1 MRILITGGRVID
13 PASGLDANL
22 DLLIEDGKIVR
33 IGKDVRGARCEVR
46 GAEPPEA
53 SKGKGSKA
61 AKNAESA
68 SNNVDRV
75 MDATG
80 LVVCPGL
87 TDMHVH
93 LRQPGR
99 EDKETIATGTLAA
112 ARGGFTAVCCMPNT
126 DPVND
131 TRSVTEF
138 ILDTAKREGAVQVYP
153 VGAITKGLKGEEL
166 AEIGELFEAG
176 CVAISDDGRPLMNA
190 ELMRRAM
197 EYAAMFDLPVI
208 PHCEDVHLSGRG
220 VVHEGL
226 VSTELGL
233 GGIPSASEAV
243 MVSRD
248 LLLAELTGAK
258 LHIAHVSAAESVRL
272 IREAKARGIPVSCEV
287 TPHHFTLTEEAVR
300 GFDTKAK
307 MNPPLRSEADRQ
319 ALLDGLRDGTIDV
332 IATDHAPHTAQEK
345 EQEFDLAPF
354 GVIGLET
361 ALALVMTTL
370 VLPGVLSLK
379 QAIAKMT
386 SEPARI
392 LQLQKGRIA
401 EGGDADLTILDPNRE
416 WAVDATRF
424 ASKSRNTPFHG
435 WQLTGGAVATLVA
448 GKVVW
453 EA

>member
-1 MRILITGGRVID
+1 MRIVITGGRVID
-13 PASGLDANL
+13 PASGLDAVL
-22 DLLIEDGKIVR
+22 DLLIEDGKIVG
-33 IGKDVRGARCEVR
+33 IGNKVPGSRSRVPGNTVPSSDLQVPG
-46 GAEPPEA
+46 
-53 SKGKGSKA
+53 KGKGVKA
-61 AKNAESA
+61 TKSSESA
-68 SNNVDRV
+68 LHVDRV

-87 TDMHVH
+87 IDMHVH

-138 ILDTAKREGAVQVYP
+138 ILDTAKLEGAGQVYP
-153 VGAITKGLKGEEL
+153 VGAITKGLKGDEL

-176 CVAISDDGRPLMNA
+176 CVAISDDGRPVMNA
-190 ELMRRAM
+190 ESMRRAM

-208 PHCEDVHLSGRG
+208 PHCEDLNLSGAG

-226 VSTELGL
+226 IATELGL
-233 GGIPSASEAV
+233 GGIPSASEAA
-243 MVSRD
+243 MVARD
-248 LLLAELTGAK
+248 LLLAELTGVR

-272 IREAKARGIPVSCEV
+272 IREAKARGARVSCEV

-300 GFDTKAK
+300 GFDTNAK
-307 MNPPLRSEADRQ
+307 MNPPIRSEADRQ

-332 IATDHAPHTAQEK
+332 IATDHAPHTSQDK

-361 ALALVMTTL
+361 ALALTLTTL
-370 VLPGVLSLK
+370 VAPGVLSLN
-379 QAIAKMT
+379 QAIAKLT

-392 LQLQKGRIA
+392 LKLQKGRIA
-401 EGGDADLTILDPNRE
+401 EGGDADLTIFDPNRE
-416 WAVDATRF
+416 WSVDASGC

-435 WQLTGGAVATLVA
+435 RRLKGAAVATLVA
-448 GKVVW
+448 GK
-453 EA
+453 

>member
-1 MRILITGGRVID
+1 M
-13 PASGLDANL
+13 
-22 DLLIEDGKIVR
+22 
-33 IGKDVRGARCEVR
+33 GKDVRGARCEVR

-61 AKNAESA
+61 TKNAESA
-68 SNNVDRV
+68 INADRV

-87 TDMHVH
+87 IDMHVH
-93 LRQPGR
+93 IRQPGR

-153 VGAITKGLKGEEL
+153 VGAITKGLKGQEL

-176 CVAISDDGRPLMNA
+176 CVALSDDGRPVMNS

-197 EYAAMFDLPVI
+197 EYATMFDLPII
-208 PHCEDVHLSGRG
+208 PHSEDLHLSGSG

-226 VSTELGL
+226 VATELGL
-233 GGIPSASEAV
+233 RGIPSASEAS
-243 MVSRD
+243 MVARD
-248 LLLAELTGAK
+248 LLLAELTGAR
-258 LHIAHVSAAESVRL
+258 LHIAHVSAAESVRV
-272 IREAKARGIPVSCEV
+272 IREAKARGIRVSCEV
-287 TPHHFTLTEEAVR
+287 TPHHFTLTEDAVR
-300 GFDTKAK
+300 GFDTNAK

-319 ALLDGLRDGTIDV
+319 ALLEGLRDGTIDV

-361 ALALVMTTL
+361 ALGLTLNTL
-370 VLPGVLSLK
+370 VAPGILSLS
-379 QAIAKMT
+379 QAIAKLT
-386 SEPARI
+386 SEPSRI
-392 LQLQKGRIA
+392 LKLQKGRIA
-401 EGGDADLTILDPNRE
+401 EGADADLTILDPNRE
-416 WAVDATRF
+416 WSVDASGF

-435 WQLTGGAVATLVA
+435 WRLKGGTVATLVA

-453 EA
+453 EAS

>member
-1 MRILITGGRVID
+1 
-13 PASGLDANL
+13 
-22 DLLIEDGKIVR
+22 
-33 IGKDVRGARCEVR
+33 
-46 GAEPPEA
+46 
-53 SKGKGSKA
+53 
-61 AKNAESA
+61 
-68 SNNVDRV
+68 
-75 MDATG
+75 
-80 LVVCPGL
+80 
-87 TDMHVH
+87 
-93 LRQPGR
+93 
-99 EDKETIATGTLAA
+99 
-112 ARGGFTAVCCMPNT
+112 
-126 DPVND
+126 
-131 TRSVTEF
+131 
-138 ILDTAKREGAVQVYP
+138 
-153 VGAITKGLKGEEL
+153 
-166 AEIGELFEAG
+166 
-176 CVAISDDGRPLMNA
+176 
-190 ELMRRAM
+190 
-197 EYAAMFDLPVI
+197 
-208 PHCEDVHLSGRG
+208 
-220 VVHEGL
+220 
-226 VSTELGL
+226 
-233 GGIPSASEAV
+233 

-248 LLLAELTGAK
+248 LLLAELTGAR

-332 IATDHAPHTAQEK
+332 IATDHAPHTAQEE

-361 ALALVMTTL
+361 ALALVLTTL

-435 WQLTGGAVATLVA
+435 WQLKGGAVATLVA